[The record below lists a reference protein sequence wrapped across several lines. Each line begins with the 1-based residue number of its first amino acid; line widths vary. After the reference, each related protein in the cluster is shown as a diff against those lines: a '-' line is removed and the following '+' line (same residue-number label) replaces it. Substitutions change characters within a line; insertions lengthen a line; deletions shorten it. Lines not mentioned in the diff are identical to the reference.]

1 MIPALIFSVGHAWP
15 MWPQT
20 FLTGLL
26 LGYLCWYTGSLGY
39 GILIHMLY
47 NGSAFLGISAY
58 SLLMWNRTAGMIL
71 SLLIV
76 VTGLALTLW
85 ALQGFTRCVDR
96 LEAAGR
102 HRENRS
108 YSFTVCYTELQ
119 RNPRGLPA
127 QKG

>member
-1 MIPALIFSVGHAWP
+1 

-58 SLLMWNRTAGMIL
+58 PLLMWNRTAGMIL

-76 VTGLALTLW
+76 AIGLALTIW
-85 ALQGFTRCVDR
+85 ALRGFTRCADR
-96 LEAAGR
+96 LEAAG
-102 HRENRS
+102 
-108 YSFTVCYTELQ
+108 
-119 RNPRGLPA
+119 
-127 QKG
+127 

>member
-15 MWPQT
+15 MWPQP

-96 LEAAGR
+96 LEAAG
-102 HRENRS
+102 
-108 YSFTVCYTELQ
+108 
-119 RNPRGLPA
+119 
-127 QKG
+127 